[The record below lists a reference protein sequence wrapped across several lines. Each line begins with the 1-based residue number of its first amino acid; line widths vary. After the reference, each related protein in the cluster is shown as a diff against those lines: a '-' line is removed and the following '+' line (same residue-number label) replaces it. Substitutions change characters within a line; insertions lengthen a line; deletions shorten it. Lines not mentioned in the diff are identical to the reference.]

1 MPTEILGQENCL
13 QLHKSTHNVLN
24 LYCIKLDLKK
34 KKYICVCVCVCVCVC
49 EKDELN
55 SQVSRN
61 TKYSQYWVS
70 SEDRDYTH
78 THTLVSDFSITIY
91 KVSL

>member
-34 KKYICVCVCVCVCVC
+34 KEIYVCVCVC
-49 EKDELN
+49 ENDEL
-55 SQVSRN
+55 
-61 TKYSQYWVS
+61 KA
-70 SEDRDYTH
+70 
-78 THTLVSDFSITIY
+78 
-91 KVSL
+91 